1 MGSLE
6 TKLKRPYKRVVKE
19 KTPIE
24 PIVTKPKKQYKA
36 LSEALK
42 DKSLKFKKLGI
53 DYRFS
58 DNSTLVEDHIPDAKE
73 FNRIADYMKKKA
85 GTGITVTIA
94 SILNGAK

>member
-6 TKLKRPYKRVVKE
+6 TKPKRKYKKVIKKPEPVVE
-19 KTPIE
+19 
-24 PIVTKPKKQYKA
+24 KPKKEYKA

-42 DKSLKFKKLGI
+42 DVGLKFKKLGV
-53 DYRFS
+53 DYRFG

-73 FNRIADYMKKKA
+73 FKRIADYMKKKA
-85 GTGITVTIA
+85 GSGITVTIA